1 MIQIVGMQTM
11 ASNNSTLE
19 VSADLRVVLKK
30 KKNLFVHGIEF
41 FSVLN
46 LNGHKC
52 QSVNLYQGP

>member
-19 VSADLRVVLKK
+19 VIADLRVVL